1 MRSLSDN
8 YHYMKNVKPGLIFDS
23 ARSVLRTATVKDTG
37 IVFAGN
43 TISSVLGAV
52 FYFLLARVAG
62 PAQFGAFAV
71 VAAVATT
78 AVDLFDVGINAAV
91 INYASRIETR
101 RSSLW
106 SAFIRKIWISSAV
119 TLVIVFSAPI
129 ISGLLGQPVL
139 TGAIRWAAVLVPTKA
154 LFSFVRSGLQAA
166 KLFVA
171 DAILDILSSVIRLG
185 GFGVFIFGL
194 SFNPVVAAI
203 LGYAIGL
210 FLPALFGLKKIWMMM
225 GKSDNNTRAPGFT
238 SYQSYMTAAFALS
251 AISGRLDVFFLTRLT
266 TLETVGWYQAA
277 FRLFMPVQQLSS
289 SLSRVLAPRFAGFGD
304 AIEAKKYLKKSLALS
319 FGLALS
325 MFLTIPFLN
334 LGIRLLYGSSF
345 TAATVN
351 AYWLLI
357 YFAVFLAATPWWSKL
372 LYFHSN
378 AKLYAVLAGVQLAM
392 LIVLMPLFINVFGS
406 SGAAAALIGANLAA
420 AGAVAYL
427 VRK

>member
-1 MRSLSDN
+1 MTQR
-8 YHYMKNVKPGLIFDS
+8 IWS
-23 ARSVLRTATVKDTG
+23 ALRTATVKDTG

-52 FYFLLARVAG
+52 FYFLLARIAG
-62 PAQFGAFAV
+62 PAQFGVFAV

-101 RSSLW
+101 SVSLRA
-106 SAFIRKIWISSAV
+106 AFLRKVWISLIV
-119 TLVIVFSAPI
+119 TLIIILAAPI

-139 TGAIRWAAVLVPTKA
+139 TGAIRWAALLVPTKA
-154 LFSFVRSGLQAA
+154 FFSFIRSGLQAA
-166 KLFVA
+166 KLFAA
-171 DAILDILSSVIRLG
+171 DAVLDILSSVVRLG
-185 GFGVFIFGL
+185 SFGVFTFGL
-194 SFNPVVAAI
+194 SFDPVMAAI

-210 FLPALFGLKKIWMMM
+210 FLPAAFGLKKVWRMM
-225 GKSDNNTRAPGFT
+225 GKSGNNTIATGFT
-238 SYQSYMTAAFALS
+238 SYQSYMTAAFAMS

-266 TLETVGWYQAA
+266 SLEAVGWYQAA

-319 FGLALS
+319 FGLAVL

-334 LGIRLLYGSSF
+334 LGIRFLYGSSF

-351 AYWLLI
+351 GYWLLI
-357 YFAVFLAATPWWSKL
+357 YFAVFLAATPWWAKL

-378 AKLYAVLAGVQLAM
+378 AKWYAVLAGAQLIMM
-392 LIVLMPLFINVFGS
+392 LVLMPPLINVFGS
-406 SGAAAALIGANLAA
+406 NGAAAALIGANLAA
-420 AGAVAYL
+420 AGAAAYL
-427 VRK
+427 VK